1 MSDDFESASNHSSSS
16 DAQDENYLSSSTS
29 DSDDSLSSGA
39 MSVLFDDDESD
50 GSDRPKRKERACFQ
64 NYCDETVQKYSDK
77 KFVRM
82 FRLPRDIV
90 NTLIKEFANSE
101 YFQSED
107 SRGLPK
113 IPPHQQMYCFLYFV
127 GHQAATYEETTDRFD
142 LSADTVFNII
152 TRVADFIGSYA
163 PDLITWPTEEE
174 SQETQAYYEEKNG
187 IPGVEGMIDGSE
199 IKINKPPSDA
209 ESYYNRKGFYS
220 IKLQIIC
227 DHKRRIRH
235 FHAGWPGSVHDARM
249 YKNSGVPGILARKNT
264 TYPCTKHLMPPYKD
278 NGHLLPHQK
287 LFNKQLSKCR
297 VCVEHTIGLLK
308 QRFRILY
315 HMRLQPGMRRLK
327 VIRACI
333 VLHNM
338 ALMRDVNFL
347 EAQLEGCSCQQCRI
361 EAHVEPEFSD
371 GSENDDD
378 ADDLDG
384 LQLRDQVANTFRN

>member
-50 GSDRPKRKERACFQ
+50 GSDRPKRKKRACFQ

-77 KFVRM
+77 KFLRM

-174 SQETQAYYEEKNG
+174 SQETQAYYEENNG
-187 IPGVEGMIDGSE
+187 IPVVEVMIDGSE

-220 IKLQIIC
+220 IKLQIT
-227 DHKRRIRH
+227 KRRIRH

-249 YKNSGVPGILARKNT
+249 YKNSGVPEILARKNT
-264 TYPCTKHLMPPYKD
+264 TGRLLGDKAYPCTKHLMPPYKD

-308 QRFRILY
+308 Q
-315 HMRLQPGMRRLK
+315 
-327 VIRACI
+327 
-333 VLHNM
+333 
-338 ALMRDVNFL
+338 
-347 EAQLEGCSCQQCRI
+347 SCQQCCI

-371 GSENDDD
+371 SSEDDDD